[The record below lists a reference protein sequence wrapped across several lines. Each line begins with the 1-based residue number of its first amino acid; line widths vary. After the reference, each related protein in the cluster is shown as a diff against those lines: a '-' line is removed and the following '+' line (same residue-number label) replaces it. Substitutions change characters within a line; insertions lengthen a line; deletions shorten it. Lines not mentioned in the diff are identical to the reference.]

1 MARPQTISDQQIL
14 ETALKCFLE
23 HGPAVSTD
31 VIAGELG
38 VSSQAIFKRFHNK
51 QQLLI
56 ESVKPSG
63 APTWTEIIENG
74 PDERSFQI
82 QLSELLNEL
91 AVFFTDIVRRMELL
105 RWSGVAIQEIMQS
118 FDEPPPVR
126 DIRTISSWLER
137 CFEKNLISEVDFDA
151 TAMIILTSM
160 HGPAML
166 REFLGR
172 NATNHSEQEYIS
184 LYTRLLM
191 HGLCHS
197 TDLQLNKKEL

>member
-31 VIAGELG
+31 VIAAELG

-51 QQLLI
+51 QELLI
-56 ESVKPSG
+56 ESVKPREDPNWIG
-63 APTWTEIIENG
+63 IIENG

-82 QLSELLNEL
+82 QLAELLNEL

-118 FDEPPPVR
+118 FEEPPPVR
-126 DIRTISSWLER
+126 DIRKISTWLER
-137 CFEKNLISEVDFDA
+137 CHAKDLIREIDFDA

-184 LYTRLLM
+184 LYTNMLM

-197 TDLQLNKKEL
+197 TDFELNTKEL

>member
-51 QQLLI
+51 QELLI
-56 ESVKPSG
+56 ESVKPCGS
-63 APTWTEIIENG
+63 PSWVEIIENG
-74 PDERSFQI
+74 PDGRSFQI

-126 DIRTISSWLER
+126 DIRYISSWLER
-137 CFEKNLISEVDFDA
+137 CFEKNLIREVDFDA

-197 TDLQLNKKEL
+197 TDL